1 MLLFNL
7 VATTIDK
14 LMKSFSLNRIFLILS
29 IIAVISGVITGFWL
43 LGSPALQRKLK
54 ADEQRLQ
61 NLHKIARDLY
71 QEAVDNNN
79 LEETFTLPQ
88 SLPDEE
94 DTVDPISG
102 EPYDYQVISGTRYQL
117 CAEFATDSDR
127 INQTDTSY
135 QNFDEFWQH
144 PQGKHCFELDVQ
156 ETPPNLY
163 DYN

>member
-14 LMKSFSLNRIFLILS
+14 PMKSFSLNRIFFSLS
-29 IIAVISGVITGFWL
+29 IIAVVSGVITGFWL

-61 NLHKIARDLY
+61 NLHRIARDLH
-71 QEAVDNNN
+71 QEAVDNN
-79 LEETFTLPQ
+79 LEETFMLPQ
-88 SLPDEE
+88 SLPEE
-94 DTVDPISG
+94 DYTVDPISG
-102 EPYDYQVISGTRYQL
+102 EPYKYQVINTTIYQL
-117 CAEFATDSDR
+117 CAEFGTDSDR
-127 INQTDTSY
+127 INQTETSY
-135 QNFDEFWQH
+135 QKFDEFWQH
-144 PQGKHCFELDVQ
+144 PQGTHCFELDVQ